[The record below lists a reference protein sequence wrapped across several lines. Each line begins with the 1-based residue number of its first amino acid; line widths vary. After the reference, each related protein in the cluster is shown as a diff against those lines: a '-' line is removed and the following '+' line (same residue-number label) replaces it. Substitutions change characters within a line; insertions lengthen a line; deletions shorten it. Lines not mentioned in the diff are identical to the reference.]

1 VLTVNATA
9 SIQVALEVAKRMEG
23 QRYGT
28 IVLLSSVAGQ
38 RGRRDN
44 YVYGA
49 SKAALDTFA
58 EGLRQR
64 LMGKGVRVFLVRP
77 GFVVSRMTANL
88 DPAPFAVSLEQS
100 KNRILRGLDRGQ
112 DVVWIPSVLG
122 LLFYVFRMLPARLWA
137 FIVARSR

>member
-1 VLTVNATA
+1 
-9 SIQVALEVAKRMEG
+9 
-23 QRYGT
+23 
-28 IVLLSSVAGQ
+28 
-38 RGRRDN
+38 
-44 YVYGA
+44 
-49 SKAALDTFA
+49 
-58 EGLRQR
+58 
-64 LMGKGVRVFLVRP
+64 
-77 GFVVSRMTANL
+77 MTANL